1 MKKLILLLFIP
12 LVSFGQL
19 TLETMSHINDVQSFK
34 RTMIENGFSMDESSD
49 EAMITYNKNGV
60 GTTPEIVAHY
70 KPRENEED
78 MMTDE
83 LMLFIYTPDYK
94 GENETYEAIYDEVKE
109 ECEFVELRESVG
121 GDVAYYN
128 CVYKNPTEEMLEIK
142 RIAQAGAESE
152 AFVSNPA
159 ALEFIS
165 YQVGFNKSGTLF
177 LLHFPAAN
185 KSHPTTLNF
194 ISEFMKKM
202 IEARDSG
209 LIDSLREQY
218 KDSID

>member
-19 TLETMSHINDVQSFK
+19 TLETMSHINDSQSFK
-34 RTMIENGFSMDESSD
+34 RTMIENGFSMDEESNETSIIYSKFSRGD
-49 EAMITYNKNGV
+49 LPDIKAYYN
-60 GTTPEIVAHY
+60 
-70 KPRENEED
+70 PRENEDDLLNDEV
-78 MMTDE
+78 MM
-83 LMLFIYTPDYK
+83 FVYTPDYK
-94 GENETYEAIYDEVKE
+94 GENETYKAIYDQVKD
-109 ECEFVELRESVG
+109 ECEFVELREGVG
-121 GDVAYYN
+121 GDIAYYN
-128 CVYKNPTEEMLEIK
+128 CVYKNPTKQMLELK
-142 RIAQAGAESE
+142 RIVKDGTESQ
-152 AFVSNPA
+152 A

-165 YQVGFNKSGTLF
+165 FQVGFNKTETLR

-185 KSHPTTLNF
+185 KSHPTTLEF
-194 ISEFMKKM
+194 ISDFMKKM